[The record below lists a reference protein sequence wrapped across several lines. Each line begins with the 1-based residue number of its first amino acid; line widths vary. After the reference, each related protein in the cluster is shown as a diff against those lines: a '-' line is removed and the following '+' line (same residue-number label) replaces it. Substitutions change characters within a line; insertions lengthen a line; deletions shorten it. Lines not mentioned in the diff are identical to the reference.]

1 MRWGQHCQLAG
12 LTLFPVVVSDM
23 WASVCWVGWRESF
36 CFSDTKKQIFHAF
49 LFALLHFVLGP
60 WRTESVE
67 KGKRTLSI
75 AKMLLLMRSNC
86 WTNSS
91 IMSLAGLWSEI
102 SESLLAQTIVAGF
115 PVCCRQ
121 TYCYLLKQKLLV
133 VPHRC
138 QNYRFAELC
147 NSFKV
152 KLTAS
157 GRRVTCTQIS
167 GSTGLRVITA
177 TKTKPTYWALIR
189 HQASDSRLLPSFSC

>member
-49 LFALLHFVLGP
+49 FVPLLRFVLGP
-60 WRTESVE
+60 RRTESVE
-67 KGKRTLSI
+67 KCKRTVSI

-91 IMSLAGLWSEI
+91 IMSLAGLLSEI

-121 TYCYLLKQKLLV
+121 TYCYLLEQKLLV
-133 VPHRC
+133 VLHRC
-138 QNYRFAELC
+138 QNYS
-147 NSFKV
+147 SFKV
-152 KLTAS
+152 KLAAS

-167 GSTGLRVITA
+167 ESTGLRVITA

-189 HQASDSRLLPSFSC
+189 HQASDSRLLSSFSC